1 MKSRFPSIE
10 LQGVPVVMDASGLI
24 NLLGTGMAGPLLR
37 NLGLPVLVAARALG
51 EVSRHPIPGEAISPA
66 IAALRFE
73 GLIQEVQLGD
83 HGRATFLEL
92 VANDLSG
99 GLDDGEASTIAAA
112 LEHSEQAVIVVDEQ
126 KATRIVS
133 ARWPGRRCV
142 NTLTVLAQPRV
153 RGGIGDGAFGDAVF
167 SALKHARMRVPADG
181 REWVVG
187 LIGEERARQCSSLG
201 SRW

>member
-10 LQGVPVVMDASGLI
+10 LHGVPLVMDASGLI
-24 NLLGTGMAGPLLR
+24 NVLGTGMAGPLLR
-37 NLGLPVLVAARALG
+37 NLGLPVLVAARVLG
-51 EVSRHPIPGEAISPA
+51 EVSRHPIPGEPIAPA
-66 IAALRFE
+66 IAALRSE

-92 VANDLSG
+92 VANDVNG

-112 LEHSEQAVIVVDEQ
+112 LEHSEQAVIVVDEK

-133 ARWPGRRCV
+133 ERWPRRRCV
-142 NTLTVLAQPRV
+142 NTVTVLAQTRV
-153 RGGIGDGAFGDAVF
+153 RNGLHDGAFADVVF
-167 SALKHARMRVPADG
+167 SALKHSRMRVPPDG
-181 REWVVG
+181 MDWVVR